1 MGQDK
6 MPQKDKTITLMDE
19 LQLKIEEIKKKIVP
33 EYWKSI
39 DVDEGWYQIIVDC
52 DKELTAIDPNYQIF
66 QVKQKFGGLRYYV
79 KPSQSDTL
87 VAMNKVVSKYEEIA
101 ARTCEA
107 TGMPGVLMK
116 SVGGW
121 QKTLSPDYASTA
133 KHYARYIPVDQPI
146 QNGGLHD

>member
-1 MGQDK
+1 MN
-6 MPQKDKTITLMDE
+6 E
-19 LQLKIEEIKKKIVP
+19 LQLKIESLKSKIEP
-33 EYWKSI
+33 SYGQYIS
-39 DVDEGWYQIIVDC
+39 VDEGWYQIILDC
-52 DKELTAIDPNYQIF
+52 DKELTAIDPNYRIF
-66 QVKQKFGGLRYYV
+66 QIKEKFGGLRYYF

-87 VAMNKVVSKYEEIA
+87 EAMNKVVSKYEEIA

-133 KHYARYIPVDQPI
+133 KHYARYSIVNSPPSDAGVQ
-146 QNGGLHD
+146 